1 MFTNQ
6 IGMFTDLNMIR
17 NLMIKANLTVE
28 FSAKIRSS
36 SGFSRS
42 NLLTSVVCN
51 TVHKFATALVKDR
64 QEILHIRPAFVSLI
78 CNFLMFH
85 HQCQYKNVDCISMRG
100 SRFVDIFIEG

>member
-1 MFTNQ
+1 
-6 IGMFTDLNMIR
+6 
-17 NLMIKANLTVE
+17 MIKEYLVNLESLTGE
-28 FSAKIRSS
+28 FSAEIRSS

-85 HQCQYKNVDCISMRG
+85 HQCQYKNVDCSSMGG
-100 SRFVDIFIEG
+100 SRFVSFCGHFYRRINESPC